1 MLDTNDTL
9 TKGNAL
15 KLRVTKYKDTNVKR
29 FKPTDCVENVY
40 YDEVD
45 FPAFGK
51 RRNVETHKGY
61 KEYCQLWREFIEL
74 QTVVLWRNKP
84 TDKTIPRI
92 QSLIDELEMKR
103 ELDDKNNKKPLNE
116 KDKSKLDEYNEYM
129 KTHIFL
135 WAQMNETIEA
145 LSKNEYVKGRNQN
158 DSFNINNYKMS
169 LYDMINK

>member
-51 RRNVETHKGY
+51 RRNVEIHKGY

-92 QSLIDELEMKR
+92 QSLIDEVKR
-103 ELDDKNNKKPLNE
+103 TNPIDQ
-116 KDKSKLDEYNEYM
+116 SKLNEYNEYM
-129 KTHIFL
+129 ETHIFL

-145 LSKNEYVKGRNQN
+145 LSNNEYVKGRNQN